1 MKCKYCGEQFVQNK
15 YGVKKEYCNKP
26 ECIRKARNES
36 QRKWYA
42 KKMEALKGSKIK
54 VIENKTINNEKEEKK
69 IVYSST
75 DKENTKL
82 EMQDFGNI
90 LKLAR
95 DLGTVRFQLIQLA
108 QKESLK
114 MSDYDKQDQDFL
126 HNLEFLDELTEE
138 EAIKMVLE
146 EKKSRE
152 KRRNVKNRH
161 FLISALLD
169 GILIKNPNQYVIQI
183 IQKSKSLKYAPR
195 VIKELQKDE
204 NLYVIKKEGI
214 KEEGGS
220 KIGQ

>member
-1 MKCKYCGEQFVQNK
+1 MKCKYCGEQFVPNK
-15 YGVKKEYCNKP
+15 YGVKKSYCNKS

-42 KKMEALKGSKIK
+42 KKMEALKGSKVKI
-54 VIENKTINNEKEEKK
+54 IENKTVAEKKEEKK
-69 IVYSST
+69 VIYSSA

-82 EMQDFGNI
+82 EMQDFGDI

-95 DLGTVRFQLIQLA
+95 DLGTIRFQLIQLA
-108 QKESLK
+108 QKESSK
-114 MSDYDKQDQDFL
+114 MSNFDKQDQDFL

-138 EAIKMVLE
+138 EVIKMILE

-152 KRRNVKNRH
+152 KRRNVKNRY

-183 IQKSKSLKYAPR
+183 IQKSKNLKYTPR
-195 VIKELQKDE
+195 VVKELQADE
-204 NLYVIKKEGI
+204 NLYVVN
-214 KEEGGS
+214 KEEV
-220 KIGQ
+220 KLKEELK